1 MSTGPRLSAFTP
13 EEGVKKDITLGLFT
27 IVQLQRKVQMMIPAY
42 DFCIPDKESEYSTGD
57 PCEMF
62 KKIQF
67 PMEDFFPPRLSEF
80 RDDCGSQNS

>member
-1 MSTGPRLSAFTP
+1 
-13 EEGVKKDITLGLFT
+13 
-27 IVQLQRKVQMMIPAY
+27 MMIPAY

-80 RDDCGSQNS
+80 RDDCGSQNG

>member
-1 MSTGPRLSAFTP
+1 
-13 EEGVKKDITLGLFT
+13 
-27 IVQLQRKVQMMIPAY
+27 MMIPAY

-80 RDDCGSQNS
+80 RDDCSSQNG